1 MEKEISPFS
10 ISKRITVNK
19 PCVGINQQ
27 PEADYVVPI
36 YCMAINRKN
45 FCNPAYCVN
54 RGERVSRCTICL
66 DAARALSRGA
76 KERRMI

>member
-1 MEKEISPFS
+1 MEKERSPFS

-36 YCMAINRKN
+36 YCMKINRKN
-45 FCNPAYCVN
+45 FCQPKACIDTRN
-54 RGERVSRCTICL
+54 GQGSGHCTICL
-66 DAARALSRGA
+66 DAAKAIKRRRAV
-76 KERRMI
+76 